1 MNEQQLL
8 TNARI
13 VTPDE
18 VILGTLRVEE
28 GVITDID
35 HGVTSAV
42 GVEDL
47 NGDFLIPGLVELHTD
62 NLEKHFTPRP
72 KVRWPSV
79 PAVVAHDAQVTAA
92 GITTVFDA
100 VALGDVNDGS
110 TRIKY
115 VNDMIEAVTLAQE
128 EQAIRAEHF
137 LHLRCEVAYEKVLEL
152 FEPYREHYLL
162 RLVSLMDHS
171 PGQRQFASLDKYR
184 EYYQGKYGL
193 DDQEIEEFIVKQK
206 EASRKHSR
214 SNREQIVVQC
224 REMGVP
230 MASHDDATAE
240 HVDEA
245 IGYGM
250 SIAEFP
256 TTKEAARESRGR
268 GMKVLMGAPN
278 LVRGGSHSGN
288 VSARELAEDDLLDI
302 VSSDYFPTSLLQA
315 AFTLHQKVDGF
326 TLPKAIST
334 VTSNPARAAGL
345 PDRGEISVGKR
356 ADLVRVHEYHR
367 FPLVREV
374 WRQGRRIY

>member
-1 MNEQQLL
+1 MSNQLLL

-13 VTPDE
+13 VTPHE
-18 VILGTLRVEE
+18 VILGTLRIVD
-28 GVITDID
+28 GVITDIE
-35 HGVTSAV
+35 HGLTSTV

-47 NGDFLIPGLVELHTD
+47 QGDFLIPGLVELHTD

-79 PAVVAHDAQVTAA
+79 PAVVAHDAQVAAA

-100 VALGDVNDGS
+100 IALGDVKDGS
-110 TRIKY
+110 ARIQF

-171 PGQRQFASLDKYR
+171 PGQRQFVNLQKYR
-184 EYYQGKYGL
+184 EYYQGKYGM
-193 DDQEIEEFIVKQK
+193 DDREIEVFIDQQK
-206 EASRKHSR
+206 EASQRFSR
-214 SNREQIVVQC
+214 RNREEIVERC
-224 REMGVP
+224 RELGVP
-230 MASHDDATAE
+230 MASHDDATSA

-256 TTKEAARESRGR
+256 TTNEAAATSKGQ

-288 VSARELAEDDLLDI
+288 ISARELAENELLDI
-302 VSSDYFPTSLLQA
+302 VSSDYFPASLLQA
-315 AFTLHQKVDGF
+315 AFTLHQKVEGF
-326 TLPKAIST
+326 TLPRAIST
-334 VTSNPARAAGL
+334 ITSNPANSAGL
-345 PDRGEISVGKR
+345 SDRGEIVVGKR

-374 WRQGRRIY
+374 WRQGNRIF